1 MKKLLL
7 AINHKETEETIKTM
21 VRDDF
26 LCVGTAT
33 YKEAVLPLLKDT
45 QPDVL
50 VLRDT
55 LQGNTPILQMIEE
68 IRIEIPDT
76 RIVFISK
83 LRAKTDSLLA
93 ALVSYGI
100 YDIINKDIVPVDEMV
115 SHIIHPRNFRDVS
128 LYYTGVE
135 KVEHDPE
142 ESMPENTQPKPGFW
156 SSLFGG
162 KAKTETITNP
172 VPFQNP
178 DRQTPAVDAGIIK
191 MLIRRYLKL
200 GTENIPPADI
210 SGFLLRYEAPS
221 DVLRRIETEI
231 PKQPAKPEIKPK
243 QQQKLPEPIHTQKK
257 TEQKKRNPLLDL
269 IE

>member
-1 MKKLLL
+1 MKKILL

-55 LQGNTPILQMIEE
+55 LQGNTPILQMIED
-68 IRIEIPDT
+68 IRIEAPNT

-83 LRAKTDSLLA
+83 LRSKTDSLLA

-135 KVEHDPE
+135 KVEHEPE
-142 ESMPENTQPKPGFW
+142 ESMPENTQPKLGFW
-156 SSLFGG
+156 GSLFGS
-162 KAKTETITNP
+162 KPKTETVTNP
-172 VPFQNP
+172 APFQNP
-178 DRQTPAVDAGIIK
+178 DRQAPAVDTETLRMAIREEERRK
-191 MLIRRYLKL
+191 VQQDMDALIQDAIHKATKELSEKV
-200 GTENIPPADI
+200 TEKDASIMN
-210 SGFLLRYEAPS
+210 
-221 DVLRRIETEI
+221 ETY
-231 PKQPAKPEIKPK
+231 P
-243 QQQKLPEPIHTQKK
+243 
-257 TEQKKRNPLLDL
+257 
-269 IE
+269 